1 MDNIDIKKN
10 IETIKATLPERTRLI
25 AVSKTKPVEMLQE
38 AYDAGQRL
46 FGENKAQ
53 EMRDKHEVLPGDI
66 EWHLIGHLQT
76 NKVKYIASF
85 VRMIHS
91 IDSLQLLQTVEKEA
105 IKHDRIIDCLLQF
118 HIASEET
125 KFGLSLEEAIELL
138 NSNEYK
144 ALSHI
149 RICGV
154 MGMATNTDDTTLV
167 RSEFANLRHIFETLK
182 RDYFADNDSF
192 CELSMGMSHDYPIA
206 VEEGATLVRV
216 GSSIFGARFYLF
228 LKLRLIRRLTAFVL
242 EVQW

>member
-105 IKHDRIIDCLLQF
+105 IKHDRTIDCLLQF

-216 GSSIFGARFYLF
+216 GSSIFGARFYG
-228 LKLRLIRRLTAFVL
+228 TVN
-242 EVQW
+242 

>member
-53 EMRDKHEVLPGDI
+53 EMRDKHEVLPSDI

-105 IKHDRIIDCLLQF
+105 IKHDRTIDCLLQF

-154 MGMATNTDDTTLV
+154 MGMATNIDDTTLV

-216 GSSIFGARFYLF
+216 GSSIFGARFYG
-228 LKLRLIRRLTAFVL
+228 TVN
-242 EVQW
+242 